1 MRSADL
7 AFRFAAAMLI
17 VGAAGCSTVMEPI
30 KAVRDAILPST
41 SAPAPAVA
49 TNAGTPR
56 AAPAA
61 AASAPAAVAIS
72 TAAPA
77 DVPVSA
83 ESQRAF
89 DDASRALRAGQNADA
104 ERGFRNLSLAHPEL
118 GGPHAN
124 LGLIYRQA
132 GKLPEAAAELETAVR
147 LSPRQPVY
155 WNQLGVTYRLLGHFK
170 KARDAY
176 DKAIALDPNYAAST
190 LNLGILYDLYL
201 GDGQR
206 ALELYSR
213 YLLLS
218 PSGDA
223 TVTKWVADLKNRKP
237 APITVSRKEKE

>member
-7 AFRFAAAMLI
+7 AFRFAAAMLV
-17 VGAAGCSTVMEPI
+17 VGAAGCTTVMEPL
-30 KAVRDAILPST
+30 KAMRDAILPSSST
-41 SAPAPAVA
+41 ATPALAA
-49 TNAGTPR
+49 TAAAPR
-56 AAPAA
+56 AAPA

-83 ESQRAF
+83 ESQRSF
-89 DDASRALRAGQNADA
+89 DDAARALRAGQSAEA

-124 LGLIYRQA
+124 LGLIYRQT

-155 WNQLGVTYRLLGHFK
+155 WNQLGVTYRLLGQFK
-170 KARDAY
+170 KAHDAY

-206 ALELYSR
+206 ALELYGR

-218 PSGDA
+218 PNGDA

>member
-7 AFRFAAAMLI
+7 AFRFAAAMLV
-17 VGAAGCSTVMEPI
+17 VGAAGCTTVMEPL
-30 KAVRDAILPST
+30 KAMRDAILPSSST
-41 SAPAPAVA
+41 ATPALAA
-49 TNAGTPR
+49 TAAAPR
-56 AAPAA
+56 AAPA

-83 ESQRAF
+83 ESQRSF
-89 DDASRALRAGQNADA
+89 DDAARALRAGQSAEA

-124 LGLIYRQA
+124 LGLIYRQT

-155 WNQLGVTYRLLGHFK
+155 WNQLGVTYRLLGQFRQ
-170 KARDAY
+170 ARDAY
-176 DKAIALDPNYAAST
+176 DKAIALDPDYAAST

>member
-1 MRSADL
+1 MRSAEL
-7 AFRFAAAMLI
+7 ASRFIAAALLL
-17 VGAAGCSTVMEPI
+17 GAAGCTTVMEPL
-30 KAVRDAILPST
+30 KAVRDAIMPTASASAPIAAPT
-41 SAPAPAVA
+41 ASGRAPAPAAA
-49 TNAGTPR
+49 TAAG
-56 AAPAA
+56 
-61 AASAPAAVAIS
+61 S
-72 TAAPA
+72 TAGPA

-89 DDASRALRAGQNADA
+89 DDAARALRAGQSADA
-104 ERGFRNLSLAHPEL
+104 ERAFRSLAQAHPEL

-155 WNQLGVTYRLLGHFK
+155 WNQLGVTYRQLGQFA
-170 KARDAY
+170 KAREAY
-176 DKAIALDPNYAAST
+176 EKAIALDPDYAAST

-206 ALELYSR
+206 ALELYGR